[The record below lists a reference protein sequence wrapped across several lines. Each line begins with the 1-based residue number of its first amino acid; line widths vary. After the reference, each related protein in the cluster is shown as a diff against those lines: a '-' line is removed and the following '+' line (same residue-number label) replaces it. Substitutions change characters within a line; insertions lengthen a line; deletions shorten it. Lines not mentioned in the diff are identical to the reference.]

1 MSNITLNMP
10 DEVLDE
16 ARIYAA
22 ERKTTVNA
30 LVRTYL
36 TSITTQRKRVKQAMA
51 ELREMSEKSESDL
64 GPDYKFDRASLYER

>member
-10 DEVLDE
+10 DEILDE
-16 ARIYAA
+16 VRVYAA
-22 ERKTTVNA
+22 ERKTTINA
-30 LVRTYL
+30 LVRNYL

-51 ELREMSEKSESDL
+51 ELRKMSEKTESRL

>member
-16 ARIYAA
+16 ARVYAA

-30 LVRTYL
+30 LVRNYL
-36 TSITTQRKRVKQAMA
+36 TSITTQRKRVKKAMT
-51 ELREMSEKSESDL
+51 ELREMSEKTESRL
-64 GPDYKFDRASLYER
+64 GPDYKFDRAGLYER

>member
-16 ARIYAA
+16 ARVYAA

-30 LVRTYL
+30 LVRNYL
-36 TSITTQRKRVKQAMA
+36 TSITSQRKRAKEAMA
-51 ELREMSEKSESDL
+51 ELRVMSEKTESRL
-64 GPDYKFDRASLYER
+64 GPNFKFDRASLYER

>member
-16 ARIYAA
+16 ARVYAA

-30 LVRTYL
+30 LVREYL
-36 TSITTQRKRVKQAMA
+36 LSITTQRKRAKAAMA
-51 ELREMSEKSESDL
+51 ELREMSERSNASL
-64 GPDYKFDRASLYER
+64 GPNFKFDRDSLYDR

>member
-16 ARIYAA
+16 ARVYAA

-30 LVRTYL
+30 LVRDYL
-36 TSITTQRKRVKQAMA
+36 ISVTSQKKRAKAAMA
-51 ELREMSEKSESDL
+51 ELRKLSETTKADL
-64 GPDYKFDRASLYER
+64 GPNFKFDRESLYER

>member
-16 ARIYAA
+16 ARVYAA

-30 LVRTYL
+30 LVRNYL

-51 ELREMSEKSESDL
+51 ELREMSEKTESDL

>member
-16 ARIYAA
+16 ARVFAA

-30 LVRTYL
+30 LVRDYL
-36 TSITTQRKRVKQAMA
+36 ISITSQRKRAKQAMA
-51 ELREMSEKSESDL
+51 ELKEMSLKTKSDL
-64 GPDYKFDRASLYER
+64 GPNWKFDRASLYER

>member
-10 DEVLDE
+10 DDVLDE
-16 ARIYAA
+16 ARVYAA

-30 LVRTYL
+30 LVRNYL

-51 ELREMSEKSESDL
+51 ELREMSEKTESRL
-64 GPDYKFDRASLYER
+64 GPNYKFDRASLYER

>member
-30 LVRTYL
+30 LVRNYL
-36 TSITTQRKRVKQAMA
+36 TSITTQRKRAKEAMA
-51 ELREMSEKSESDL
+51 ELRAMSEKTESRL